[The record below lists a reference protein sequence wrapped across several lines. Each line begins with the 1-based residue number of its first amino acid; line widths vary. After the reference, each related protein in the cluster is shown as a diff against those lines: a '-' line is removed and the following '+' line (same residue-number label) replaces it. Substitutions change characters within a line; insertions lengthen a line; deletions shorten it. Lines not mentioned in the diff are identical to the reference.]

1 MKIKK
6 KKINRIT
13 IATPFYNEENGLDYF
28 FNTLFSIKK
37 LLNQLNVDVSFLFIN
52 DGSIDG
58 TKIKL
63 EKFKKKN
70 KFLNIKIVNH
80 KKNFGYGRTI
90 KTSFLN
96 CKTDY
101 LITYDSDCSYDYKI
115 IKNLIESIGNGVD
128 IVNVSYKLAKGNND
142 LSFFRKILS
151 WGASTLYRFFFRSIR
166 KNLVTVFTCS
176 YRIYCIKK
184 IKDIKIKSDDFAS
197 CSELLIKS
205 LLNGIKVKEIP
216 GINNGRKYGE
226 SKMKIFKNIIS
237 TIKIIILIKLN
248 Y

>member
-1 MKIKK
+1 M
-6 KKINRIT
+6 
-13 IATPFYNEENGLDYF
+13 
-28 FNTLFSIKK
+28 
-37 LLNQLNVDVSFLFIN
+37 
-52 DGSIDG
+52 
-58 TKIKL
+58 
-63 EKFKKKN
+63 
-70 KFLNIKIVNH
+70 
-80 KKNFGYGRTI
+80 
-90 KTSFLN
+90 
-96 CKTDY
+96 
-101 LITYDSDCSYDYKI
+101 
-115 IKNLIESIGNGVD
+115 
-128 IVNVSYKLAKGNND
+128 
-142 LSFFRKILS
+142 SFFRKILS